1 MKRVLVADFEG
12 DEPGEEFFL
21 QNEAVVVVDGTAYVS
36 HVTRYANGT
45 HVITVKG
52 VQT

>member
-12 DEPGEEFFL
+12 DQPGEEWFL
-21 QNEAVVVVDGTAYVS
+21 QNEAVVIVDGTAYVS
-36 HVTRYANGT
+36 NVTKYANGT

-52 VQT
+52 VQS